1 MRLSNPRDLNEDRSE
16 ERNLSGLSACPLSMT
31 VDAHLERGF
40 TVPWYESAL
49 IAVWLILP
57 FTFSAFSVSLLLHT
71 GSHTYTRQRT
81 PTPES
86 SVTLTRATARGM
98 APYQIRRVDSPS
110 HTILEQEHIID
121 AHQSTCHTCAKSHL
135 SLSGSPPPPSNSG
148 CHRLLTSSSPY
159 SAAIGGATSVM
170 SSPPAGLR
178 CCIWRCACG
187 GGGGG
192 ACAGTG
198 SGRGVSVTGP
208 RGTPMR
214 GSGCGNGARREVV
227 MAQRAF

>member
-1 MRLSNPRDLNEDRSE
+1 MVYA
-16 ERNLSGLSACPLSMT
+16 GLSVLHLHANT
-31 VDAHLERGF
+31 VRIRFDCSLAH
-40 TVPWYESAL
+40 
-49 IAVWLILP
+49 
-57 FTFSAFSVSLLLHT
+57 FTFYIFCFLRFTSLAHREP
-71 GSHTYTRQRT
+71 HIH
-81 PTPES
+81 
-86 SVTLTRATARGM
+86 ATAHTHAREQCHAHASYRTRHGSV
-98 APYQIRRVDSPS
+98 PDSQSRFAFAHHPRARTHHRCPS
-110 HTILEQEHIID
+110 VHV
-121 AHQSTCHTCAKSHL
+121 SHMCQVTFITVRQ
-135 SLSGSPPPPSNSG
+135 PPPPSNSG

>member
-1 MRLSNPRDLNEDRSE
+1 MVRIRFDCSL
-16 ERNLSGLSACPLSMT
+16 
-31 VDAHLERGF
+31 AH
-40 TVPWYESAL
+40 
-49 IAVWLILP
+49 
-57 FTFSAFSVSLLLHT
+57 FTFYIFCFLRFTSLAHREPHIHATAHT
-71 GSHTYTRQRT
+71 HAREQCHAT
-81 PTPES
+81 
-86 SVTLTRATARGM
+86 TARGM